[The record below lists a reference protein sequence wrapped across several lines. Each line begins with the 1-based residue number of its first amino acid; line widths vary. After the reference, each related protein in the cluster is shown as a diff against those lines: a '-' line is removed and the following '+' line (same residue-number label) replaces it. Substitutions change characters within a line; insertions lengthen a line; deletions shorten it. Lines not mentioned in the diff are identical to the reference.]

1 MTVEM
6 EDWEAV
12 NQAESSWLQREEGH
26 SALSGEGGEEVG
38 SWGMVIVHSELEVL
52 EEVEEC

>member
-1 MTVEM
+1 M

-12 NQAESSWLQREEGH
+12 NQADSSWLQREEGH
-26 SALSGEGGEEVG
+26 SGSVEGGEGEF
-38 SWGMVIVHSELEVL
+38 WGMVIVHSELEVS